1 MKKLLHKR
9 ILIPVLALFIF
20 VSGTA
25 FYKGEFFEIAK
36 QIEIFTT
43 LYKELNMNYVD
54 ETNPGELMDTAIKSM
69 LQDLD
74 PYTNFYNEQDVEDAR
89 INSTGD
95 YTGIGASVLTLKDKL
110 VIVEPYKDYAADKAG
125 LKAGDEI
132 IKVDN
137 IVVADFKDD
146 SGNLLQG
153 AAGTTVNLTYLRQ
166 GKTATTTI
174 KRESVEIHDVP
185 HYSMIDDEIG
195 YIVLRKFGAK
205 ASAETLTAV
214 RALKNQ
220 GAKKLILDLRG
231 NGGGLLNEAVN
242 IVNIFVPKNQ
252 LVVTTKSKVEKYNK
266 TYLTQKD
273 AFDNEIPLIVLI
285 DGKSA
290 SASEIVSGA
299 LQDLD
304 RAVIV
309 GARSFGK
316 GLVQRPKSLVYGTQ
330 VKITISRYYTPSGR
344 CIQALDYWNRD
355 EDGNATRVSQENY
368 NAYKTRRGRTVYD
381 GGGIQ
386 PDIELDASKTSPI
399 TSAILDENLVFNYAT
414 KYYYNNS
421 VSDLDSF
428 KITDTDFNNF
438 KTYLTS
444 NNFKFETKTEKAF
457 DKALIVAKE
466 EELSTTIDI
475 NYKALVSAL
484 NKYKN
489 QAIDENKNQLKSL
502 LTDEIVKRYF
512 YREGLYTYYLT
523 HNAEIQKST
532 ELLQNPVK
540 FASYLNL

>member
-1 MKKLLHKR
+1 MKTLLQKR
-9 ILIPVLALFIF
+9 LIIPTLAIIIF
-20 VSGTA
+20 VSGSA

-89 INSTGD
+89 INNTGD
-95 YTGIGASVLTLKDKL
+95 YTGIGSSVLTLKDKL
-110 VIVEPYKDYAADKAG
+110 VIVEPYKNYAADKAG

-146 SGNLLQG
+146 AGNLLQG
-153 AAGTTVNLTYLRQ
+153 AAGTTVSLTYLRQ
-166 GKTATTTI
+166 GKTQTVSI

-195 YIVLRKFGAK
+195 YIVLRKFGDK

-220 GAKKLILDLRG
+220 GAKKLVLDLRG

-273 AFDNEIPLIVLI
+273 AIDTDIPLVVLI

-290 SASEIVSGA
+290 SASEIVAGA

-304 RAVIV
+304 RAVII
-309 GARSFGK
+309 GSRSFGK
-316 GLVQRPKSLVYGTQ
+316 GLVQRPKPLVYGTQ

-355 EDGNATRVSQENY
+355 DDGNATRVNQENY

-381 GGGIQ
+381 GGGIE
-386 PDIELDASKTSPI
+386 PDIVLEASKISSI
-399 TSAILDENLVFNYAT
+399 TSAILEENLVFNFAT
-414 KYYYNNS
+414 TYYYTNS
-421 VSDLDSF
+421 PGDLDSF
-428 KITDTDFNNF
+428 NFTDSDFNAF
-438 KTYLTS
+438 KTYLKS

-457 DKALIVAKE
+457 DKALLVAKE
-466 EELSTTIDI
+466 EALSATIDI
-475 NYKALVSAL
+475 DYKSLVSAL
-484 NKYKN
+484 DTYKN
-489 QAIDENKNQLKSL
+489 KAIDVNKPQLKSL

-512 YREGLYTYYLT
+512 YREGLYTYYVN

-532 ELLQNPVK
+532 ELLKNPVK